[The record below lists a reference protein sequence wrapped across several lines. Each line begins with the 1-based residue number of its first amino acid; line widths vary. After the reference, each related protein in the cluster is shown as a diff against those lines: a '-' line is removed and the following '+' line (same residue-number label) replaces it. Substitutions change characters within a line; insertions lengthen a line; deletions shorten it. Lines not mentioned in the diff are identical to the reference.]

1 MRGVK
6 INGTW
11 ILCTETRVH
20 RRCGLSYGPPAEHSS
35 GRVPFIIDACLVG
48 PPLVHLAAV
57 FTMHVFLTVQIK
69 TSQSSSTQRDHIM
82 KNVICIHLLLKKKVN
97 KIYFQGKVQS
107 SPLS

>member
-11 ILCTETRVH
+11 ILCTETRGH

-35 GRVPFIIDACLVG
+35 GRVPFIIDACLDG

-57 FTMHVFLTVQIK
+57 FTTHVFLTVQIK
-69 TSQSSSTQRDHIM
+69 TLQSSSTQRDHIM
-82 KNVICIHLLLKKKVN
+82 KDVTF
-97 KIYFQGKVQS
+97 Y
-107 SPLS
+107 